1 VQMLNTAI
9 EVVEHKP
16 GSQTM
21 LLVLKDFRQ
30 VLLEFPLP
38 EEALDLADAL
48 RALSRPRQLS
58 QLYAF
63 SQQPSPPLPRPP
75 PAWEVSSSAQLLER
89 WYCSTQRWRIT
100 HINKGFKVCSSY
112 PEEAIVPSS
121 VSDERLSHV
130 VKFRQNGR
138 FPVLAYHHQKTQAVI
153 VRCGQPQVGPGQ
165 RNRSKEDE
173 QLLNACLPSLSKGKV
188 LDTRPQ
194 EVVTAHMSKGG
205 GVELPAHY
213 PQWRVEYGKMESRA
227 GLAASLVRLREACA
241 DSASVSWW
249 SRVEASGWLTNV
261 TRLLSCAKFV
271 ALCVHRD
278 AASVVVH
285 GAAGLDAALQ
295 ISSLA
300 QIFLDPHT
308 RTMAGFAELIQRE
321 WLEAGHPFSLRHG
334 HTSLVPEKD
343 RSPTFLL
350 FLDAVWQ
357 VMQQFPLSFEFTDQF
372 LHLLL
377 THSYTSEFGTFLYD
391 TPQERRRHRHKTH
404 CLWAHLAQPNV
415 AKPLTNPLYDR
426 NSSVLVLSVSH
437 LTVSLWQGLYIRG
450 GLESAISLP
459 GLEAKQRL
467 REKNRELQEKL
478 ADTRAQL
485 SSLQATVRARLNS
498 QDAKYLDIL

>member
-1 VQMLNTAI
+1 MLNTAI

-194 EVVTAHMSKGG
+194 EVVTAHMSKG
-205 GVELPAHY
+205 
-213 PQWRVEYGKMESRA
+213 
-227 GLAASLVRLREACA
+227 
-241 DSASVSWW
+241 
-249 SRVEASGWLTNV
+249 V
-261 TRLLSCAKFV
+261 TS
-271 ALCVHRD
+271 
-278 AASVVVH
+278 
-285 GAAGLDAALQ
+285 
-295 ISSLA
+295 
-300 QIFLDPHT
+300 
-308 RTMAGFAELIQRE
+308 
-321 WLEAGHPFSLRHG
+321 
-334 HTSLVPEKD
+334 
-343 RSPTFLL
+343 
-350 FLDAVWQ
+350 
-357 VMQQFPLSFEFTDQF
+357 
-372 LHLLL
+372 
-377 THSYTSEFGTFLYD
+377 
-391 TPQERRRHRHKTH
+391 
-404 CLWAHLAQPNV
+404 
-415 AKPLTNPLYDR
+415 
-426 NSSVLVLSVSH
+426 
-437 LTVSLWQGLYIRG
+437 
-450 GLESAISLP
+450 
-459 GLEAKQRL
+459 
-467 REKNRELQEKL
+467 
-478 ADTRAQL
+478 
-485 SSLQATVRARLNS
+485 
-498 QDAKYLDIL
+498 